1 MDFICGYKVISQV
14 AIKPS
19 YTTDGV
25 VTYGTQVGL
34 ECLMKS
40 MSETASI
47 PSPRRRA
54 LSHSGCGCCGNIF
67 AEGVGRHGN
76 NRDSGCVRVIRGPA
90 DRRCLISVHHRYLDV
105 HQDDVLGSGGG
116 EGEDLNMST
125 AICPFSAQLTDNPC
139 VLRSSSAIS
148 RFSSL
153 SSASRTLYPWCRTVF
168 EYLRW
173 GRDFVRQ

>member
-76 NRDSGCVRVIRGPA
+76 NRDSGCVRVIRGTA

-105 HQDDVLGSGGG
+105 HQDDVIGSRGG
-116 EGEDLNMST
+116 
-125 AICPFSAQLTDNPC
+125 
-139 VLRSSSAIS
+139 R
-148 RFSSL
+148 
-153 SSASRTLYPWCRTVF
+153 
-168 EYLRW
+168 
-173 GRDFVRQ
+173 VRI

>member
-1 MDFICGYKVISQV
+1 
-14 AIKPS
+14 
-19 YTTDGV
+19 
-25 VTYGTQVGL
+25 
-34 ECLMKS
+34 MKS
-40 MSETASI
+40 MSETAPT

-76 NRDSGCVRVIRGPA
+76 NRDSGCVRVIRGTA

-105 HQDDVLGSGGG
+105 HQDDVIGSGGG

-153 SSASRTLYPWCRTVF
+153 FSASRTLYPWCRTVF
-168 EYLRW
+168 EYLRR
-173 GRDFVRQ
+173 GRDSVRQ

>member
-1 MDFICGYKVISQV
+1 MSIMDFICGYKVISQV

-40 MSETASI
+40 MSETAPT
-47 PSPRRRA
+47 PSPRCRA

-76 NRDSGCVRVIRGPA
+76 NRDSGCVRAIRGTA
-90 DRRCLISVHHRYLDV
+90 DRRCCLISVHHRYLDV
-105 HQDDVLGSGGG
+105 RQDDVIGSGG
-116 EGEDLNMST
+116 
-125 AICPFSAQLTDNPC
+125 
-139 VLRSSSAIS
+139 
-148 RFSSL
+148 
-153 SSASRTLYPWCRTVF
+153 
-168 EYLRW
+168 
-173 GRDFVRQ
+173 VRI

>member
-76 NRDSGCVRVIRGPA
+76 NRDSGCVRVIRGTA
-90 DRRCLISVHHRYLDV
+90 DRRCCLISVHHRYLDV
-105 HQDDVLGSGGG
+105 HQDDVIGSGR

-168 EYLRW
+168 EYLRR
-173 GRDFVRQ
+173 GRDSVRQ

>member
-25 VTYGTQVGL
+25 VTYGTAGWSRMLDEKHVGDGL
-34 ECLMKS
+34 NS
-40 MSETASI
+40 VPETQ
-47 PSPRRRA
+47 
-54 LSHSGCGCCGNIF
+54 GCGCCGNIF

-76 NRDSGCVRVIRGPA
+76 NRDSGCVRAIRGTA
-90 DRRCLISVHHRYLDV
+90 DRRCCLISVHHRYLDV
-105 HQDDVLGSGGG
+105 HQDDVIGSGR

-148 RFSSL
+148 RFSPW

-168 EYLRW
+168 EYLRR
-173 GRDFVRQ
+173 GRDSVRQ

>member
-76 NRDSGCVRVIRGPA
+76 NRDSGAPPLFPTRPPSVSGGPP
-90 DRRCLISVHHRYLDV
+90 
-105 HQDDVLGSGGG
+105 GSGSRSRGG